1 MSTSTRTVHAACPHD
16 CPDTCAMLVTV
27 EDGTAVKLVGDPEHP
42 YTNGGLCVK
51 VSHYVDRVYDPSRV
65 LHPLRRSGPK
75 GSGQFEQIGWD
86 EAIDEIGTRFE
97 SIATEHGGEA
107 IMPVSY
113 LGTQGILNGLNVGD
127 PFFARLGATVTERT
141 YCDSGSCTA
150 YAMTIG
156 DTAGVDPESLVH
168 SKFILVWACNII
180 STNLHLWPYITEAR
194 KRGAKVVV
202 VDPVRSRTAAAADQH
217 IALRPGTDGALAL
230 AMAHVIIAEG
240 LTDADY
246 VERYTVGFDEFAERV
261 EQYTPE
267 WAAEETGVPAET
279 IRVLARE
286 YAAAQPSLIRIG
298 VAVERHAG
306 GGQTVRALSVLPAL
320 VGAWRQPGGGIL
332 QLPLWAFPV
341 NWGAFMHP
349 ELLTP
354 GKRVVNQF
362 LLGDALTGG
371 LELDPPIHGLMVYNS
386 NPVVVCPDQAKLIEG
401 LKREDLFTVVSE
413 QFMTDTAEFADI
425 VLPATTQ
432 LEHDDIMFSWG
443 HLYITYNQQ
452 AIEPLGEA
460 VPNTELF
467 RRLAAR
473 MGFDDPVFRRS
484 DDEMIAEAFD
494 WSHPNMEGITVASL
508 KAQGWQR
515 LNVPPADDYA
525 PHAEGNFR
533 TPSGKT
539 EFVASAAAG
548 GNFVVPLFRQGSN
561 DHQPGQPVDPL
572 PHYIPPRESVR
583 ADPERAARFPLNLLT
598 PKSHAYIN
606 SSYANHDH
614 HRKVQKEPSVVIHPD
629 DAAARGISDGV
640 PVRVFNDRGEFTV
653 QAKLDTAVQ
662 PGVVVSSLGGWRKHS
677 LGGATLAAVNSTR
690 FADLGNAP
698 TFSDTLVDVEI
709 A

>member
-1 MSTSTRTVHAACPHD
+1 
-16 CPDTCAMLVTV
+16 
-27 EDGTAVKLVGDPEHP
+27 
-42 YTNGGLCVK
+42 
-51 VSHYVDRVYDPSRV
+51 
-65 LHPLRRSGPK
+65 
-75 GSGQFEQIGWD
+75 
-86 EAIDEIGTRFE
+86 
-97 SIATEHGGEA
+97 
-107 IMPVSY
+107 
-113 LGTQGILNGLNVGD
+113 
-127 PFFARLGATVTERT
+127 
-141 YCDSGSCTA
+141 
-150 YAMTIG
+150 
-156 DTAGVDPESLVH
+156 
-168 SKFILVWACNII
+168 
-180 STNLHLWPYITEAR
+180 
-194 KRGAKVVV
+194 
-202 VDPVRSRTAAAADQH
+202 
-217 IALRPGTDGALAL
+217 
-230 AMAHVIIAEG
+230 
-240 LTDADY
+240 
-246 VERYTVGFDEFAERV
+246 
-261 EQYTPE
+261 
-267 WAAEETGVPAET
+267 
-279 IRVLARE
+279 
-286 YAAAQPSLIRIG
+286 
-298 VAVERHAG
+298 
-306 GGQTVRALSVLPAL
+306 
-320 VGAWRQPGGGIL
+320 
-332 QLPLWAFPV
+332 
-341 NWGAFMHP
+341 
-349 ELLTP
+349 
-354 GKRVVNQF
+354 
-362 LLGDALTGG
+362 
-371 LELDPPIHGLMVYNS
+371 
-386 NPVVVCPDQAKLIEG
+386 
-401 LKREDLFTVVSE
+401 
-413 QFMTDTAEFADI
+413 
-425 VLPATTQ
+425 
-432 LEHDDIMFSWG
+432 MFSWG

-484 DDEMIAEAFD
+484 DEEMIAEAFD

-709 A
+709 V